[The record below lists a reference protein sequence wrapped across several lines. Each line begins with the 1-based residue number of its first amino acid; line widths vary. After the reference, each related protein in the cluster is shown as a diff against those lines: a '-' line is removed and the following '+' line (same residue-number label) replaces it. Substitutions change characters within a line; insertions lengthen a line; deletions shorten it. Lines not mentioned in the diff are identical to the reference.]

1 MGKAREESSI
11 GCSLD
16 SAKLTGAT
24 VQVQKKP
31 NRAFSALLGTA
42 VPKRKFDADVKDK
55 EDNKL
60 EQIGSSVNFPFH
72 SFSGRIEQPNPK
84 MEEPG
89 QVSEIPHSE
98 VPVAVSPARPSLE
111 DIITLENGS
120 HVPEHKEN
128 NSVASALGMDGEDD
142 PVSLSELSSSFKK
155 FLPPLNQ
162 NRKARELEKSQESG
176 GLHVKPFDYEAGR
189 RRVIFGEKAAKDV
202 GAGVEGMKSLGSRA
216 KKKTLVDGDDASTE
230 LPQGRRRQAFP
241 ATGNRSATFR

>member
-1 MGKAREESSI
+1 M
-11 GCSLD
+11 
-16 SAKLTGAT
+16 
-24 VQVQKKP
+24 
-31 NRAFSALLGTA
+31 
-42 VPKRKFDADVKDK
+42 
-55 EDNKL
+55 
-60 EQIGSSVNFPFH
+60 EQIRSSVNFPFH

-89 QVSEIPHSE
+89 RLSEIPHSE

-111 DIITLENGS
+111 DFITLENGS
-120 HVPEHKEN
+120 HIPEHKEN

-176 GLHVKPFDYEAGR
+176 GLQVKPFDYEAGR

-216 KKKTLVDGDDASTE
+216 KKKTLVDGDDGSTE